1 MRPITDKGMQAKP
14 IDKDQWFSKP
24 FERGAGVLLGRI
36 TPNGDRRFY
45 YRYTDA
51 HGKRTTMPIGNFHP
65 KGGDY
70 GLDLPAAAAKAR
82 ELVTLHQ
89 SGIKNVQ
96 EHLKEQA
103 EAAVR
108 ERERLQLEAK
118 EAVARAELERQRRI
132 TVREL
137 FTQWAVSD
145 LTPRLKADGRRQ
157 GRKDGGEYIRNQFEN
172 HVFPAIGA
180 IPVEDVKK
188 RDVMRLLDQIKIT
201 GKLRTCNVVLA
212 GLKQMFSFATER
224 DYIEANPIG
233 VLSKKLA
240 GGKDEERDRWLR
252 DYEIQALLDQL
263 PKASL
268 AQRNEHA
275 VWVILSTCC
284 RVGELMAARWEHVDL
299 VNAKWFIPVTKN
311 QRPHTIHLSDFALAH
326 FKELE
331 KLKGFDDNGNELLWV
346 FVNAIRTGHVDIKSF
361 GKQIADRQRTPD
373 KQIKGRTTLTN
384 SLILAEGRWTAHDLR
399 RTGATL
405 MARLGFS
412 VDVIDE
418 CLNHKMQ
425 SKMARV
431 YIHDRREQEQ
441 ARAFAALGN
450 RLTEIT
456 TADSRQSNVLQ
467 LRGAA

>member
-1 MRPITDKGMQAKP
+1 
-14 IDKDQWFSKP
+14 
-24 FERGAGVLLGRI
+24 
-36 TPNGDRRFY
+36 
-45 YRYTDA
+45 
-51 HGKRTTMPIGNFHP
+51 MPIGNYHP
-65 KGGDY
+65 KGGVY
-70 GLDLPAAAAKAR
+70 GLDLPAAAARAR

-108 ERERLQLEAK
+108 ENERLRLEAK
-118 EAVARAELERQRRI
+118 EAEVQASLARQRRI

-137 FTQWAVSD
+137 FSKWAAID
-145 LTPRLKADGRRQ
+145 LAPRTKADGTRA

-172 HVFPAIGA
+172 HVFPTIGA

-188 RDVMRLLDQIKIT
+188 RDVMQLLDQIKLT

-212 GLKQMFSFATER
+212 GLKQMFSFAAER
-224 DYIEANPIG
+224 DIISANPIG
-233 VLSKKLA
+233 ALSKKLA
-240 GGKDEERDRWLR
+240 GGKDAERDRWLR
-252 DYEIQALLDQL
+252 DYEIKALSEQL
-263 PKASL
+263 PNASL
-268 AQRNEHA
+268 AKRYEHA

-284 RVGELMAARWEHVDL
+284 RIGELMAARWEHMDL
-299 VNAKWFIPVTKN
+299 ASKKWFIPLTKN
-311 QRPHTIHLSDFALAH
+311 QRSHTIHLSDFALAH

-331 KLKGFDDNGNELLWV
+331 QFKGLDDDGNELPWV
-346 FVNAIRTGHVDIKSF
+346 FVNALRTGHIDIKSF
-361 GKQIADRQRTPD
+361 GKQIADRQRTSD
-373 KQIKGRTTLTN
+373 KQIKGRTTLTD

-405 MARLGFS
+405 IARLGFS
-412 VDVIDE
+412 ADVIDE

-441 ARAFAALGN
+441 ARAFDALGN

-456 TADSRQSNVLQ
+456 TDDSSQNNVVQ